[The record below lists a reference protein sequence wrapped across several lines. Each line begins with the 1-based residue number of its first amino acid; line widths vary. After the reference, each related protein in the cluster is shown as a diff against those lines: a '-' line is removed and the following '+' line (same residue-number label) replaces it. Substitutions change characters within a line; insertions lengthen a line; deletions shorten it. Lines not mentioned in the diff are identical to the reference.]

1 MSAAGLGRVI
11 EAIAR
16 ARAPKEPPTPAGPPL
31 EGEPRLE
38 RPPCPLCGATRAEL
52 ERTGGDTWVAD
63 AASSRLRFSVARCAV
78 CTLRYTTPRFRPE
91 YRHLAFSGSYPFY
104 LRARRALAGEGGG
117 PVESELAAFHS
128 RAEGL
133 ARQHPRPGR
142 LLDVGGGDG
151 VFSVVMGRR
160 GWDVRSVDVEPDVVR
175 YATEVLGLSC
185 SVADVERDP
194 LPEGPFDAIS
204 LWGML
209 QLAYDP
215 RAVLER
221 LRPLLAPDGVLAI
234 GVSNYGGLG
243 SRLFGASW
251 RGLGLPRHLV
261 HFTPES
267 LSRLLDW
274 TGYTLCALEFET
286 PRWVVAGS
294 IDDRLGVPGPARRL
308 VRWGGVQASRAW
320 AEGPL
325 GDTMMAFATPR
336 PPTPAGS

>member
-133 ARQHPRPGR
+133 VRQHPRPGR

-160 GWDVRSVDVEPDVVR
+160 GWDGD
-175 YATEVLGLSC
+175 YLSLVGGSAGALSTC
-185 SVADVERDP
+185 PRPSPLSHAVPP
-194 LPEGPFDAIS
+194 LPAPSTRGGRRCPEAGCTPCRGSDGGALPS
-204 LWGML
+204 HNTVSKT
-209 QLAYDP
+209 LA
-215 RAVLER
+215 
-221 LRPLLAPDGVLAI
+221 
-234 GVSNYGGLG
+234 
-243 SRLFGASW
+243 
-251 RGLGLPRHLV
+251 
-261 HFTPES
+261 
-267 LSRLLDW
+267 
-274 TGYTLCALEFET
+274 
-286 PRWVVAGS
+286 
-294 IDDRLGVPGPARRL
+294 
-308 VRWGGVQASRAW
+308 
-320 AEGPL
+320 
-325 GDTMMAFATPR
+325 
-336 PPTPAGS
+336 